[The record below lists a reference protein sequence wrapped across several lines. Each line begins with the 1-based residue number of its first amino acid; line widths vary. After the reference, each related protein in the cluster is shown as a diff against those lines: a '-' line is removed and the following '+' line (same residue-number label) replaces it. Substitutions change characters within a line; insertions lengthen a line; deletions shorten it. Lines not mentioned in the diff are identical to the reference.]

1 MAARLNVSIDLNV
14 ILDVLQRRE
23 PFYDMS
29 ARVLASAEIGRIE
42 GWIAAHSITTLFYLY
57 AKHQSVEQAR
67 VKLTELLSILSIAA
81 VDQAVIEQALTLP
94 YRDFE
99 DAVQMMAAVRAGAQ
113 YLITRNVPNYR
124 GGPIPA
130 LEPAELL
137 TLVSSYPLGEPASQ
151 WTMQQS

>member
-1 MAARLNVSIDLNV
+1 MAAKLRVLMDLNV
-14 ILDVLQRRE
+14 ILDVLQQRE
-23 PFYDMS
+23 PFYAMS

-57 AKHQSVEQAR
+57 AKHHSAEQAR

-81 VDQAVIEQALTLP
+81 VDQTVIEQALTLP

-113 YLITRNVPNYR
+113 YVITRNVPDYK

-137 TLVSSYPLGEPASQ
+137 TLV
-151 WTMQQS
+151 

>member
-67 VKLTELLSILSIAA
+67 VKLTELLSILAIAA
-81 VDQAVIEQALTLP
+81 VDQTVIEQALTLP
-94 YRDFE
+94 YQDFE

-137 TLVSSYPLGEPASQ
+137 TLV
-151 WTMQQS
+151 